1 MKVRTSDLLLFFM
14 RRTAVIVLAAVCLSC
29 LGSCARTPVGSG
41 DENSPR
47 KAERRKSQESNIPHP
62 QDKAAPPPAQ
72 PQKSH
77 GQDFGEEARLIYR
90 VATCM
95 GKAPLPP
102 GLEPAEVEKHC
113 AEFRPRIAK
122 YQKHYQGKIK
132 PFFDAVRPS
141 GLPAIV
147 VYPFGG
153 GDLLSA
159 LNTYPLAT
167 EITTLSLELVGDPRR
182 LAGLDSQNMRET
194 LEIFRR
200 QVSGLLSLNNSTSE
214 VLQNAQRGELP
225 GQLAFFI
232 TALAVHGFEPVGL
245 RYFTFQADG
254 GLHYLDQPEIQQ
266 LEAQS
271 AQRRKSTWIP
281 PDFSEAFAN
290 SELTFRR
297 GEGERAGVLITHRHI
312 AANLSNDSLRRHPS
326 ILKYLEKRGRV
337 VAMTKA
343 ASYLLWNPAFTVIRQ
358 YLLDS
363 MDFMVSESTGIPPQ
377 FARSAGFSQET
388 YGSFQG
394 SFLDASP
401 EYNEEFRELWKS
413 QPVRKLPF
421 RYGYPDSAKAYHLL
435 ITKRENKWD

>member
-1 MKVRTSDLLLFFM
+1 M
-14 RRTAVIVLAAVCLSC
+14 RASHLWMFVKRSTAAIVLTAVCLPC
-29 LGSCARTPVGSG
+29 MVSCARIPVGSG
-41 DENSPR
+41 DENAPR
-47 KAERRKSQESNIPHP
+47 EAERLKSLDGRVPSPQE
-62 QDKAAPPPAQ
+62 KAAPPAAQ
-72 PQKSH
+72 PPESQ

-95 GKAPLPP
+95 GKAPLPA
-102 GLEPAEVEKHC
+102 GLEHAEVEKHC
-113 AEFRPRIAK
+113 AEFSPRIAR
-122 YQKHYQGKIK
+122 YRKHYQEKIK
-132 PFFDAVRPS
+132 PFFDGVLPS
-141 GLPAIV
+141 ELPASA

-159 LNTYPLAT
+159 LNTYPRAT

-182 LAGLDSQNMRET
+182 LAGLDGQKLGET
-194 LEIFRR
+194 LEVFRR
-200 QVSGLLSLNNSTSE
+200 QVSGLLSQNNSTSE

-232 TALAVHGFEPVGL
+232 TALAIHNFEPVGL
-245 RYFTFQADG
+245 RYFTVQADG
-254 GLHYLDQPEIQQ
+254 AVHYLNQPEIQQ

-290 SELTFRR
+290 SELTFRHV
-297 GEGERAGVLITHRHI
+297 EGDRAGILITHRHL
-312 AANLSNDSLRRHPS
+312 AANLSNDSLRRQPS

-337 VAMTKA
+337 AAMTKA

-358 YLLDS
+358 YLLDF
-363 MDFMVSESTGIPPQ
+363 MDFMVSDSTGIPPQ
-377 FARSAGFSQET
+377 FAQSAGFVQET
-388 YGSFQG
+388 YGRFQG

-413 QPVRKLPF
+413 QPVRKMPF

-435 ITKRENKWD
+435 IAKRSSPR